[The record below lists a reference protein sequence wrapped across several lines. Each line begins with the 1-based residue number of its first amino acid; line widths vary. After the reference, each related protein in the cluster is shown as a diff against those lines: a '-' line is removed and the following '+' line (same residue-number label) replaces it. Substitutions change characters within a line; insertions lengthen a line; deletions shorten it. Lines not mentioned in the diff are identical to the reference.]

1 MERQLVVIAG
11 PDAGR
16 TFPLHDGQT
25 LVVGRGQAS
34 DTQLADAA
42 MSRVHCRVIV
52 DGNRVILMDA
62 ESKTG
67 TLVGGQRITEH
78 ELKPGD
84 IFTVGD
90 SQLRLESHR
99 AQETATIIRDP
110 SPSVV
115 AASANTLEKLLGQTF
130 ASFRLDA
137 ILAQGS
143 SSMVFRATDV
153 EHNRAAA
160 VKVLSPDRARSDEQ
174 KDRFVRAMKT
184 MMPISHPNI
193 VRILNAGKTGPYCW
207 AAMEFVDGESMTQV
221 IDRIGIEG
229 MLDWRDVW
237 RVAVHV
243 GRALEEAWN
252 RKIVHRNVTPNNIL
266 RRKADKVCLL
276 GDLFLAKALE
286 GTLAQQVTQQG
297 QVVGEVPYLAPERI
311 LDSAKSDNRSDM
323 YSLGATLYAL
333 LTGRPP
339 FESKSVLEL
348 MRQIRVVEPVKPKK
362 YQLAVNDQFQEIVLK
377 LLSKRPEDR
386 FETPVDLLKDLN
398 RVGKYQ
404 NVSADP

>member
-11 PDAGR
+11 PDIGR

-34 DTQLADAA
+34 DTQLADGA
-42 MSRVHCRVIV
+42 MSRVHCRVLV
-52 DGNRVILMDA
+52 EGNRILLADA
-62 ESKTG
+62 ESRTG
-67 TLVGGQRITEH
+67 TLVNGQKITQH

-84 IFTVGD
+84 VFLVGD
-90 SQLRLESHR
+90 TQIRLESHR
-99 AQETATIIRDP
+99 AQETATVIKDP
-110 SPSVV
+110 SPSVM
-115 AASANTLEKLLGQTF
+115 AAAPSALEKLLGQTF
-130 ASFRLDA
+130 ATYRLDSV
-137 ILAQGS
+137 IAQGS
-143 SSMVFRATDV
+143 SGVVFKAFDT

-160 VKVLSPDRARSDEQ
+160 VKVLSPDRAHSEEQ

-193 VRILNAGKTGPYCW
+193 VRIYNAGKNGPYCW

-221 IDRIGIEG
+221 IERIGIEG

-237 RVAVHV
+237 RVAMHI
-243 GRALEEAWN
+243 GRALEEAHN
-252 RKIVHRNVTPNNIL
+252 QKIVHRNVTPNNIL
-266 RRKADKVCLL
+266 RRKIDKVCLL

-286 GTLAQQVTQQG
+286 GTLAKQVTQQG

-311 LDSAKSDNRSDM
+311 LDSSKTDTRSDM
-323 YSLGATLYAL
+323 YSLGATIYAL

-348 MRQIRVVEPVKPKK
+348 MRQIRMSEPERPKK
-362 YQLAVNDQFQEIVLK
+362 YQLAISDLFQDVVLK
-377 LLSKRPEDR
+377 LLAKRPEDR
-386 FETPVDLLKDLN
+386 FQTPVDLLKDLL
-398 RVGKYQ
+398 RIGKFQ